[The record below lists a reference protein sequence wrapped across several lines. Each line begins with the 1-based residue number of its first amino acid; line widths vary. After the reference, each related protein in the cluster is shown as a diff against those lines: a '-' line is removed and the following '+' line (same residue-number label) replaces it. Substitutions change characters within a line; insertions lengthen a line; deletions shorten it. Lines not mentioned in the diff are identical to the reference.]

1 MLIHPIF
8 VVFVAKFAQNL
19 ELAIRMEHGNGGMRD
34 AVEGI
39 CLDRSVVNH
48 VLENHFLAYLQL
60 MVELPKAHEVAAEA
74 AVAAEAIKEL
84 TIDN

>member
-39 CLDRSVVNH
+39 CLDRGVVNH
-48 VLENHFLAYLQL
+48 ILENHFLAYLQL